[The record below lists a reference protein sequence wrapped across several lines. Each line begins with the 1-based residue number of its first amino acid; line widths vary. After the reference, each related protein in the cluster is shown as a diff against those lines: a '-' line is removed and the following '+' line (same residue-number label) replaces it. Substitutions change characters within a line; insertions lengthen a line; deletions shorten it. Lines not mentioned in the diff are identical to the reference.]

1 MIEAER
7 VTKRFGELVA
17 LDGVSL
23 EVQAGQIFGLIGPNG
38 AGKTT
43 LLRVLVG
50 LLAPEAGLARI
61 GGHDVLRDEL
71 PARRRFGYMPDF
83 LGLYDRLTVRE
94 YLQFFGELNGLEGAA
109 LDRAVD
115 GALAAVRLKLK
126 KDEYVDHLSR
136 GMTQRLGFARTLV
149 HEPDVLLLDEPASGL
164 DPGARLELWD
174 ILRSLA
180 ARGKAIL
187 ISSHILKELEALV
200 THVGVLE
207 SGRLAFCGP
216 LGQLARFGSRRRV
229 RLRPWGEAVAA
240 RAMEVLAGHG
250 ARLCSAPADV
260 FWEIEL
266 ADDDRAVAALV
277 RGLVTAGVDLVLP
290 PVAEDRLE
298 RAYLDMTGRELS

>member
-1 MIEAER
+1 MIEVER

-23 EVQAGQIFGLIGPNG
+23 EVQPGQIFGLIGPNG

-43 LLRVLVG
+43 LLRVLAG
-50 LLAPEAGLARI
+50 LLAPEAGVARI

-94 YLQFFGELNGLEGAA
+94 YLQFFGELNGLEGEA

-126 KDEYVDHLSR
+126 KDDYVDHLSR

-174 ILRSLA
+174 ILRTLA

-207 SGRLAFCGP
+207 GGRLAFCGV
-216 LGQLARFGSRRRV
+216 LGQLSLRQSRRRV
-229 RLRPWGEAVAA
+229 RLRPRGEAVAG
-240 RAMEVLAGHG
+240 RAMAVLAENG

-277 RGLVTAGVDLVLP
+277 HGLVTAGVDVVLP

-298 RAYLDMTGRELS
+298 RAYLDLTGREQS